1 MIKGEADDCRKT
13 NETKKR
19 RKKLSYALILVNLRG
34 KTKVCAGK
42 NICCILN

>member
-1 MIKGEADDCRKT
+1 MIVERQMKQ
-13 NETKKR
+13 KKR